1 MFDWVNSIL
10 ISKDFEYL
18 RQLFFNSSKVTEP
31 YCDCSLSP
39 NRLRFGPLITIILFF
54 IELLYIMKKINK
66 IKIKLNGKFIKIQDK
81 TTLLSLIKKLKV
93 PIKKVAIELNQ
104 TIVNKKSL
112 GKIKIKKNNK
122 IEIVHF
128 IGGG

>member
-1 MFDWVNSIL
+1 
-10 ISKDFEYL
+10 
-18 RQLFFNSSKVTEP
+18 
-31 YCDCSLSP
+31 
-39 NRLRFGPLITIILFF
+39 
-54 IELLYIMKKINK
+54 MKKINK

-81 TTLLSLIKKLKV
+81 ITLLSLIKKLKV

-104 TIVNKKSL
+104 TIANKKSL
-112 GKIKIKKNNK
+112 DKIKIKKNDK

>member
-1 MFDWVNSIL
+1 
-10 ISKDFEYL
+10 
-18 RQLFFNSSKVTEP
+18 
-31 YCDCSLSP
+31 
-39 NRLRFGPLITIILFF
+39 
-54 IELLYIMKKINK
+54 MKKINK
-66 IKIKLNGKFIKIQDK
+66 IKIRLNGKFVIIQDK
-81 TTLLSLIKKLKV
+81 TTLLSLMKKLKV

-112 GKIKIKKNNK
+112 GKIKLKKNNK